1 FWFRAPIALTALVL
15 LHGLPAASGGRGER
29 FDVAGALLLASGIV
43 ALLLAIN
50 ALPRLRNGDYLGPVL
65 IAAAA
70 ASFAAFLRWEC
81 RIAAERIAPLGAL
94 VTGLGLFLIGEW
106 QPDTPPQFMLFALAL
121 QGLGMGL
128 FQVAY
133 MEIVMA
139 ASPLAYRGVAGSLS
153 MLTRTIGVV
162 TA

>member
-1 FWFRAPIALTALVL
+1 
-15 LHGLPAASGGRGER
+15 
-29 FDVAGALLLASGIV
+29 
-43 ALLLAIN
+43 
-50 ALPRLRNGDYLGPVL
+50 
-65 IAAAA
+65 
-70 ASFAAFLRWEC
+70 
-81 RIAAERIAPLGAL
+81 AL

-106 QPDTPPQFMLFALAL
+106 QPDTAPQFMLFALAL

-162 TA
+162 TAAAGLTLAFQALQGAASGPGAGEAQAFLSAFRDLFHVAGIAADREGAACGGR